1 MLAQAPAVIQP
12 RAVAY
17 GVATGRMRQV
27 QAVVYMQHGARAAG
41 IAQGQAVVL
50 AVGRHAAHGF
60 QRVGQRAGVAVA
72 VGMKRT
78 PVAGKVERGGQVAG
92 DGAAPRADIGFG
104 DAEAS
109 LQEAD
114 HRGVVEHLRIDPAAA
129 APG

>member
-1 MLAQAPAVIQP
+1 
-12 RAVAY
+12 
-17 GVATGRMRQV
+17 MRQV

-50 AVGRHAAHGF
+50 AVGRHAAHGC